1 MPNAVRELHRNYNF
15 IFQMLDYSSIGQDNV
30 VFEEHEDDVDM
41 QLDYVCS
48 TFEEIDNLVPN
59 LGNDDESRV
68 RVVHRIPFECFAQI

>member
-1 MPNAVRELHRNYNF
+1 
-15 IFQMLDYSSIGQDNV
+15 MLDYSSIGQDNV

-68 RVVHRIPFECFAQI
+68 RVVHRIPIECFAQI